1 MVRSIAVTTAA
12 AISLQL
18 EWLWALK
25 LTVLDVDAGRTQF
38 AATKAVGYVRVSPE
52 SLPAIEAIEAEE
64 SG

>member
-18 EWLWALK
+18 AWLWALK
-25 LTVLDVDAGRTQF
+25 LTALAVDAGRTQF